1 MRRVEFF
8 ILKVNHLEKGAR
20 LQRKAAQ
27 LLKEKNEIFHLL
39 KIHPPCF
46 SIGAES
52 FGQMII
58 LSTDQF
64 INYFNI

>member
-8 ILKVNHLEKGAR
+8 IFKVNHLEKGAR
-20 LQRKAAQ
+20 LQRKKAAQ

-46 SIGAES
+46 SIGAGS

-58 LSTDQF
+58 LSMDHF
-64 INYFNI
+64 INY